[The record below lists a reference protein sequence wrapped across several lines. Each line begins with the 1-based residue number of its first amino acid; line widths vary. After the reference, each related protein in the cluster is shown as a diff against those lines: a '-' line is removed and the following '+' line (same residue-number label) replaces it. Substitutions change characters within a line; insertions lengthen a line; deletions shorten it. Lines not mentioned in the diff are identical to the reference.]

1 MYQEDLENMNDVQLL
16 FRLSQSMWK
25 IIKHLNDE
33 NNLLKHKIQLLE
45 RKEDLLEYKTK
56 LLEQRYKKL

>member
-1 MYQEDLENMNDVQLL
+1 MHQEDLENMNDVQL
-16 FRLSQSMWK
+16 MWK
-25 IIKHLNDE
+25 IIKRLNDE
-33 NNLLKHKIQLLE
+33 NNFLKHKIQLLE